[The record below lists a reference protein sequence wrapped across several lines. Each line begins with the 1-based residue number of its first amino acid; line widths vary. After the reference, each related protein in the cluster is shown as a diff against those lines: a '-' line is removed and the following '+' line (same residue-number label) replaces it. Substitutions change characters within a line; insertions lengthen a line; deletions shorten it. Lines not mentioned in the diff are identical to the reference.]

1 MDERSTHY
9 SATVAIEQI
18 SNISHISGMLAIG
31 GDVVAGNKTVIQN
44 IIQQSIIQQVAKKIV
59 SHPYKFLFSYDI
71 LDKDIFYGRGALTA
85 EIAGKVPR
93 HRVLLIN
100 GASGSG
106 KSSLINAG
114 LIPLLAEN
122 GYTYVSFRYYDNPL
136 QQLRDYLVKTAIFP
150 TAGLE
155 IELLMQIVQ
164 GFQRQ
169 QLQVVFIFDQF
180 ERFFV
185 NVPLSARSQFIEMI
199 KICMD
204 SLQTGEMNV
213 IFSMREEFFGRFQG
227 EFEKVMP
234 GFLDKCPRFNI
245 DRLSPSEAPMP
256 LS

>member
-1 MDERSTHY
+1 MDERSTHH
-9 SATVAIEQI
+9 SATVAIGQI
-18 SNISHISGMLAIG
+18 GDISHISGGFAIG

-44 IIQQSIIQQVAKKIV
+44 IIQQVAKKIV
-59 SHPYKFLFSYDI
+59 SQPYKFLSSYDI
-71 LDKDIFYGRGALTA
+71 SDRDIFFGRDALTA
-85 EIAGKVPR
+85 EIAGKIPR
-93 HRVLLIN
+93 HKVLLIN

-114 LIPLLAEN
+114 VIPRLAEN
-122 GYTYVSFRYYDNPL
+122 GYTYVSFRDYSDPL
-136 QQLRDYLVKTAIFP
+136 RQLQDYLVKTAIFP

-155 IELLMQIVQ
+155 IELLTQIVQ